1 MSQQRT
7 VIAMLDGLGQ
17 DYATAQPLPTLD
29 RIRALGGY
37 APGRAMMPSVTN
49 TNNVSIACGA
59 PPAEHG
65 ITGNFYFD
73 PESGAGDYMEEQAFV
88 LVPTVLERARDQGVR
103 SVLLTSKEKTV
114 RLLGL
119 GADLAVAAESPPPE
133 LARRFGPPPDI
144 YSAEINHWLWKV
156 AIDLLKH
163 RPEIGLLYVHTT
175 DYPMH
180 AWAPQD
186 ERSQQHLRGL
196 DALIGEA
203 LDAAP
208 GVRLLATADH
218 GMNPKR
224 RCWDLA
230 RACAERDAP
239 VRVAIS
245 AEKDRYV
252 RHHRTFGGTAYVWL
266 REPGDRDRV
275 ATAICG
281 LDGVEEVLAR
291 GEAAA
296 RLRLHA
302 GRIGDLVVLGDAD
315 TVFGD
320 LQEGAVEALPDD
332 YRSHG
337 SLHEVDVPLY
347 VLDQREDGPLLD
359 GLHDNFDLTRRLY
372 RDRPY
377 HPHGAREER

>member
-1 MSQQRT
+1 MSEQRT
-7 VIAMLDGLGQ
+7 VIAMLDGLGL

-29 RIRALGGY
+29 RIRAQGGY
-37 APGRAMMPSVTN
+37 APVRAMMPSVTN

-73 PESGAGDYMEEQAFV
+73 PDTGTGDYMEDQAFV
-88 LVPTVLERARDQGVR
+88 LVPTVLERARDRGVR
-103 SVLLTSKEKTV
+103 SALLTSKEKTV
-114 RLLGL
+114 RLLGR
-119 GADLAVAAESPPPE
+119 GADIAVAAENPPPE
-133 LARRFGPPPDI
+133 LTRRYGPAPEI

-156 AIDLLKH
+156 AVDIL
-163 RPEIGLLYVHTT
+163 RNQPEIGLLYVHTT
-175 DYPMH
+175 DFPMH

-186 ERSQQHLRGL
+186 ERSQEHLRGL

-203 LDAAP
+203 LQAAP
-208 GVRLLATADH
+208 DACLLATADH
-218 GMNPKR
+218 AMNRKR
-224 RCWDLA
+224 RCWDLG

-239 VRVAIS
+239 VRIAIS

-266 REPGDRDRV
+266 RAPRDRDRV
-275 ATAICG
+275 AAVIRG
-281 LDGVEEVLAR
+281 LEGVEDVLDRA
-291 GEAAA
+291 EAAA
-296 RLRLHA
+296 RLRLHP

-320 LQEGAVEALPDD
+320 LDDGAAMESLPDD

-337 SLHEVDVPLY
+337 SLHELDVPLY
-347 VLDQREDGPLLD
+347 VFNQRRDGRPVD
-359 GLHDNFDLTRRLY
+359 SHRDNFDLTRHLY
-372 RDRPY
+372 RD
-377 HPHGAREER
+377 